1 MSDTTF
7 DACQHGNNFAKTT
20 TLKGTSGI
28 FEHLGGHCDGSNAH
42 ANWKVQR
49 LGPQWIF
56 NTAAEAE
63 YPRLLAERMVAAV
76 MTKLP
81 QHLFQQTILRFRLD
95 LLQQADKQ
103 HKLGE
108 QLIPEY
114 CKVSFRDEPPLTGSF
129 KLLAQPFNQTG
140 EDNDKGCAAKG
151 SHESNRYKIGFHF
164 SWRCETWHLLV
175 HKFGFL
181 TSVFYDDYPVSS
193 VFYDDYPVCEVQ
205 PLAALTSKIVDAF
218 LNVLGWRHAVQGKK
232 AVDFCSQPVAL
243 GVQFNLEHIW
253 TGDLLVQNQPGR
265 IDRIAEMIALVKEAE
280 GKSKALVA
288 SLAGLMNFA
297 GGFVLGHHFRLGSH
311 ALNAWAHHHHV
322 SQADVRLVCDYLLA
336 VAKAVQPKRIHL
348 HDSNLP
354 WIVYTDGAMKMAKA
368 LGALWLTAL

>member
-1 MSDTTF
+1 MELCADCAVLSSEAAKRGFQTFAFDHKLNRFSPKAKIFQLDLAKAESGQLLSDMYHHMKPQWTQMGLPCGTASRVREKPVSNKLRAEGAPQPRPLRDQDNLMSLADLSPAEQRRVDGANQVYQAAEGILFIIFMLGLWVSIENPDRSWLWTILALLVKRRNDDEYSQWYFTLSDTTF

-28 FEHLGGHCDGSNAH
+28 FEHLGGHCDGSHAH

-49 LGPQWIF
+49 LEPQWIF

-114 CKVSFRDEPPLTGSF
+114 CKVSFRDEPPLTGSL
-129 KLLAQPFNQTG
+129 KILAQPFNQTG

-164 SWRCETWHLLV
+164 SWRCKIWHLLV

-181 TSVFYDDYPVSS
+181 TSVFYDDYR
-193 VFYDDYPVCEVQ
+193 VF
-205 PLAALTSKIVDAF
+205 
-218 LNVLGWRHAVQGKK
+218 
-232 AVDFCSQPVAL
+232 
-243 GVQFNLEHIW
+243 
-253 TGDLLVQNQPGR
+253 
-265 IDRIAEMIALVKEAE
+265 
-280 GKSKALVA
+280 
-288 SLAGLMNFA
+288 
-297 GGFVLGHHFRLGSH
+297 
-311 ALNAWAHHHHV
+311 
-322 SQADVRLVCDYLLA
+322 
-336 VAKAVQPKRIHL
+336 
-348 HDSNLP
+348 
-354 WIVYTDGAMKMAKA
+354 
-368 LGALWLTAL
+368 